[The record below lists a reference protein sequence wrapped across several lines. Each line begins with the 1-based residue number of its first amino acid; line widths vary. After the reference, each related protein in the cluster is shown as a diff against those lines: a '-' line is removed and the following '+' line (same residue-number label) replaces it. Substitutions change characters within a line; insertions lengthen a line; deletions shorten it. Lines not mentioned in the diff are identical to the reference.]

1 MANNSP
7 TNLAKGG
14 EKADKPK
21 TIEELNAEQKVKE
34 GEFQELNAES
44 TEPVVD
50 ASAQAAADAW
60 LEQSRGR
67 VFGDITSSN
76 GDSNTRGLHGRD
88 GGIVPEG
95 PSNPVPSEKAQEP
108 EVVEEDEIE
117 AARMSNDDPK
127 T

>member
-14 EKADKPK
+14 EKAEKPK
-21 TIEELNAEQKVKE
+21 TIEELTAEQNAKDGEVKP
-34 GEFQELNAES
+34 LDAES

-60 LEQSRGR
+60 LEQSRGK

-88 GGIVPEG
+88 GGVVPEG
-95 PSNPVPSEKAQEP
+95 ASNPAPSDAAQEP
-108 EVVEEDEIE
+108 EAPEEDEIE
-117 AARMSNDDPK
+117 AARVSGDEPK
-127 T
+127 

>member
-14 EKADKPK
+14 EKAKEPK
-21 TIEELNAEQKVKE
+21 TIEELEAEKKVSSEEVKP
-34 GEFQELNAES
+34 LDAES

-60 LEQSRGR
+60 LEQSRGK

-76 GDSNTRGLHGRD
+76 GDSNTRGQHGRD
-88 GGIVPEG
+88 GGVVPEG
-95 PSNPVPSEKAQEP
+95 PSNPTPSVAAQEP
-108 EVVEEDEIE
+108 EAPELDEDNVVED
-117 AARMSNDDPK
+117 AK
-127 T
+127 Q